1 MAAIEK
7 IPFGSTGHDSTRL
20 IFGAATVGGMRQE
33 KADDVLAMMRASG
46 INHID
51 VARSYGEAELRL
63 APFLADH
70 RSDYFLASKTGERS
84 GSGARRQLEESLTR
98 MGVDRLDL
106 IQLHNLT
113 DVAGWEEAMSAGG
126 AVAALD
132 QARGEGLVRFI
143 GVTGHGTYAPEMHSR
158 SLKEYDFAS
167 VLVPYNFS
175 MRQNDQYR
183 ADLETLISECEE
195 RQVAIQ
201 TIKAVARRRWTDDDP
216 ARRFSWYMPL
226 EDPDALK
233 RAVGYVLGRP
243 GLFLNTTSDATLL
256 PAIYAAAQEGVALPS
271 DDEMQADAEAF
282 GIEPLFIRDQ
292 TDDVRVA

>member
-1 MAAIEK
+1 MTAIEK
-7 IPFGSTGHDSTRL
+7 IPFGSTGHESTRI
-20 IFGAATVGGMRQE
+20 IFGAATLGGMRQE
-33 KADDVLAMMRASG
+33 KADDVLAMMRSTG

-51 VARSYGEAELRL
+51 VARSYGDAEVRL

-70 RSDYFLASKTGERS
+70 RQDYFLATKTGERS
-84 GSGARRQLEESLTR
+84 GDGARRQLEESLER
-98 MGVDRLDL
+98 MGVNQVDL

-113 DVAGWEEAMSAGG
+113 DQAGWAEAMAPGG

-132 QARGEGLVRFI
+132 QARSEGLVRFV
-143 GVTGHGTYAPEMHSR
+143 GVTGHGTYAPEMHSK

-175 MRQNDQYR
+175 MRQSAQYL
-183 ADLETLISECEE
+183 ADLEALIKECEAK
-195 RQVAIQ
+195 RVAIQ
-201 TIKAVARRRWTDDDP
+201 TIKSIARRRWTDDDP
-216 ARRFSWYMPL
+216 SRRFSWYMPL
-226 EDPDALK
+226 DDPDALR

-256 PAIYAAAQEGVALPS
+256 PAIFAAAQDGVPLPS
-271 DDEMQADAEAF
+271 DEEMQADAEAF